1 MTSTAPATHQPAGFF
16 SSIGRTTY
24 RFKWAVLIS
33 YFVVLAIFGVVGS
46 AVFSSLNSE
55 GFGDPGSDSA
65 RASLILTEEFGTET
79 PLVVLA
85 VETTAD
91 IDDPQ
96 SFAAAAALVEDL
108 GALPGVDNVISYWT
122 SGQPEQLRG
131 SDGKTGQILAYTSED
146 ADLVALGNTIRDEFT
161 GDLGELTVYSFGG
174 AVIGNAFTSTI
185 TSDLA
190 RAEAIAIPITLIL
203 LLFVFGSVVAAGL
216 PFLVAA
222 GSILGSFFVLFIITR
237 FTEGSIFA
245 LNLITGLGLALGID
259 YALLMINRFREELAK
274 GASTEDAVITMT
286 RTAGKTVM
294 VSGITVAVTLASLL
308 FFPQFFLKSFAYAG
322 ISVSLLAVVGSLTA
336 LPAILSIL
344 GPNVNRLKLRR
355 GDLAPRDTG
364 AWANIARFVMR
375 RPWPVLI
382 VTIGVLLVVA
392 SPALNAVFGQV
403 DDRAL
408 PADSPVAVAG
418 EVLRDRFPGQ
428 EGAPYNIVI
437 TQAGDSAAVDAYAA
451 ELSLLPGVVR
461 VITPDS
467 VIVDGATVAPNPDP
481 GVWVSGDSVR
491 ISVTGD
497 VPPIDKQGEALVEE
511 LRGVSPPGTEALV
524 GGVAAE
530 FSDSTAGILDNVWII
545 ALWIAITTMFILFL
559 FTGSVLLPIKAL
571 ILNLLSLSATLGAL
585 VWVFQGNHLTWLTG
599 EYVPT
604 GTIDISS
611 IALIA
616 VVAFALSMDYEL
628 FLLARIKEEHD
639 AGKNTVDAVAFG
651 LQRTGRIITAAAL
664 LIAIVFAAFMSSG
677 VTNIKQ
683 LGFGVTFAILVDAT
697 IVRGLL
703 VPAFMRIAGGANW
716 WAPVWLRKIHNRIG
730 LRES

>member
-1 MTSTAPATHQPAGFF
+1 MTPPDAPTRDQRGLFAW
-16 SSIGRTTY
+16 IGRITT
-24 RFKWAVLIS
+24 RFRWFVLIG
-33 YFVVLAIFGVVGS
+33 YAIVLVLFGVIGS
-46 AVFSSLNSE
+46 GVFSSLESE

-65 RASLILTEEFGTET
+65 RAAIILTEEFGAQS
-79 PLVVLA
+79 PAVVLG
-85 VETTAD
+85 VETSTP
-91 IDDPQ
+91 IDAPE
-96 SFAAAAALVEDL
+96 SFAAAGALVDEVAGL
-108 GALPGVDNVISYWT
+108 EGVDRVVSYWT

-131 SDGKTGQILAYTSED
+131 NDGQTGQVLVYADED
-146 ADLVALGNTIRDEFT
+146 VDLIALGNTISDEFT
-161 GDLGELTVYSFGG
+161 GQQGDVVVYSFGG
-174 AVIGNAFTSTI
+174 AVIGNEFTSTI

-190 RAEAIAIPITLIL
+190 RAEAIAIPITIVL

-222 GSILGSFFVLFIITR
+222 GSILGSFFILFIITR
-237 FTEGSIFA
+237 FTEGSVFA

-274 GASTEDAVITMT
+274 GATTDEAVTTTI
-286 RTAGKTVM
+286 RTAGKTVL
-294 VSGITVAVTLASLL
+294 VSGITVAITLASLL

-336 LPAILSIL
+336 LPAMLAIL
-344 GPNVNRLKLRR
+344 GPNVNRWKVRR

-364 AWANIARFVMR
+364 AWATIARFVMR

-382 VTIGVLLVVA
+382 ATIAVLLVIA
-392 SPALNAVFGQV
+392 SPALTAVFGQV

-428 EGAPYNIVI
+428 EGAPYEIVL
-437 TQAGDSAAVDAYAA
+437 TGASDAGAVDAYAA
-451 ELSLLPGVVR
+451 TLSELPGVVR
-461 VITPDS
+461 VVTPDS
-467 VIVDGATVAPNPDP
+467 VVVDGATVAPNADP
-481 GVWVSGDSVR
+481 SIWTVGDSVR
-491 ISVTGD
+491 VVVTGN
-497 VPPIDKQGEALVEE
+497 VPPIDEQGADLVDAI
-511 LRGVSPPGTEALV
+511 RAVDAPADEALV

-530 FSDSTAGILDNVWII
+530 FADSTAGILDNVWII
-545 ALWIAITTMFILFL
+545 ALWIAITTMIILFL

-571 ILNLLSLSATLGAL
+571 LLNLLSLSATLGAL

-599 EYVPT
+599 DYTPT

-628 FLLARIKEEHD
+628 FLLSRIKEEHD
-639 AGKNTVDAVAFG
+639 AGKSTVDAVAFG

-664 LIAIVFAAFMSSG
+664 LIAIVFASFLSSG

-683 LGFGVTFAILVDAT
+683 LGFGVTFAILIDAT

-703 VPAFMRIAGGANW
+703 VPAFMRVAGGANW
-716 WAPVWLRKIHNRIG
+716 WAPAWLRRIHDRIG
-730 LRES
+730 MRES